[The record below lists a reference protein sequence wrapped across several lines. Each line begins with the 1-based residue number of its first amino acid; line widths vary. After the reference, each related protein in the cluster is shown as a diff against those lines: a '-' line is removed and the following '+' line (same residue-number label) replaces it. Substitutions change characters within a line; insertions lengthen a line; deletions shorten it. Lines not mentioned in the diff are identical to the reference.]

1 MGINVAAADLAA
13 ASIEFRLS
21 VDAALAR
28 NEELTQY
35 VKKLEAE
42 VESERPNTADG
53 LVDEIERF
61 LKDH

>member
-1 MGINVAAADLAA
+1 
-13 ASIEFRLS
+13 

-42 VESERPNTADG
+42 MESERPNTADG